1 MSDLEDILS
10 KTLKLSD
17 DQKFWMIMGSL
28 KSLSNS
34 FELIATGINSGLSLI
49 ADQLKHN
56 DLTTEYYLILD
67 RILNLKEK
75 YPDLKFETKVDIES
89 SRFTLT
95 EQMKVTLAWLFSKS
109 PELKDEFNSDVLI
122 GECPANEWLR
132 FMLRNATLYRDY
144 YKGHYNEYVTIS
156 YRKKNIISIIH
167 NSWFKESPSEKGY
180 VKFDDKLFNSFVS
193 RMFDL
198 YGKHNM
204 ANYCAI
210 AEGTQYITSWLAER
224 YCETMILAL
233 KNAYS
238 NAVISLINQ

>member
-132 FMLRNATLYRDY
+132 FMLRNATP
-144 YKGHYNEYVTIS
+144 
-156 YRKKNIISIIH
+156 IIH

>member
-49 ADQLKHN
+49 ANQLKHN

-75 YPDLKFETKVDIES
+75 YP
-89 SRFTLT
+89 
-95 EQMKVTLAWLFSKS
+95 SKS